1 MYATDYMLEIMKKEY
16 PVLIT
21 TVEGSTGYIDFIEY
35 SDVSSP
41 VTKGYDIHGRPF
53 FVVRARI
60 TRQDGT
66 TFDVFQTFFQ
76 RYTGGGYWMG
86 CGHWGVQFIYTDG
99 GLREESAIFLTELL
113 ENNCMDLTVKNE
125 TLFKEPLSKIELI

>member
-1 MYATDYMLEIMKKEY
+1 MNASEYMLAIMKKDY

-21 TVEGSTGYIDFIEY
+21 TLEGHTGYIDFIEY

-53 FVVRARI
+53 FVVRAMI
-60 TRQDGT
+60 TRQDGS

-76 RYTGGGYWMG
+76 RYTEGGYWMG
-86 CGHWGVQFIYTDG
+86 CGHGGNKFINTDG
-99 GLREESAIFLTELL
+99 GLQERQALFLTELL
-113 ENNCMDLTVKNE
+113 ENNCMDLSEKNE
-125 TLFKEPLSKIELI
+125 TLFGNLSKINLI